1 MQIVPG
7 EEFGRPWMVCHRF
20 NEFRT
25 LHEQVSSTQKRPNQ
39 GISGGWLGRSTWP
52 PTKGSKERGAEER
65 EPC

>member
-25 LHEQVSSTQKRPNQ
+25 LHEQLVTFFETESSKLEDLAAKSDKKSSS
-39 GISGGWLGRSTWP
+39 ISAATSETSQ
-52 PTKGSKERGAEER
+52 TSS
-65 EPC
+65 